1 MSRDNSNL
9 LRNIASSAKR
19 ELADIVIKN
28 GKIVDVFN
36 QELLE
41 GDVAITAGMIVGIGD
56 YEGKIVI
63 DARNKYIAPGFIDGH
78 VHIESS
84 MLTPVEYSH
93 VVLPHG
99 VTTVIADPH
108 EIANVSGEDGLDYMI
123 SSSEDI
129 ALDVYYMLPSC
140 VPAVSFENAGAT
152 LTAEQLEPY
161 YKHQRVIGLG
171 EVMNAPGVISG
182 DPAVMDKLQSASAH
196 NKHID
201 GHAAGLN
208 KEAIN
213 VYMTAGIRT
222 DHECTTPQEV
232 RDRLQRGMYVMLRE
246 GSAARNLREIIK
258 AVNAKNA
265 RRCLFVTDDKHLDDL
280 VNEGSIDYNVRLAIE
295 EGVDPILAI
304 QMATLNAAECFGLK
318 DRGAIAPGY
327 IADILLLDSIKE
339 ISISHVYKSGLLVA
353 HDSKYVGPVVH
364 ATDPIK
370 KMMSSINIKPITK
383 KSLELSIINA
393 TKQANI
399 IGIIPNSIETK
410 HLIEQVD
417 LDDSLLF
424 QPSIEKD
431 QLKMVVAERHK
442 ALGTVGVAILK
453 GLGITSGAIIA
464 TIAHDSHNIVAV
476 GVNDEDILLG
486 IDVIEQLKGGIVIV
500 DDGKVLASVSLPI
513 AGLMSNQKFEYVYE
527 QLDNLNKALS
537 DIGFKQNFNP
547 FLTLSFLALP
557 VIPELKLTDQG
568 LFKVSDFTHINVDM

>member
-1 MSRDNSNL
+1 
-9 LRNIASSAKR
+9 
-19 ELADIVIKN
+19 
-28 GKIVDVFN
+28 FN
-36 QELLE
+36 QEILAV
-41 GDVAITAGMIVGIGD
+41 DVAITNGVIVGLGNYDGEMI
-56 YEGKIVI
+56 I
-63 DARNKYIAPGFIDGH
+63 DANGKYIAPGFIDGH
-78 VHIESS
+78 VHIESA
-84 MLTPVEYSH
+84 MLTPAEYSH

-123 SSSEDI
+123 ASSENI

-140 VPAVSFENAGAT
+140 VPAVSFENAGAV

-161 YKHQRVIGLG
+161 YQHERVIGLG
-171 EVMNAPGVISG
+171 EVMNAPGVIAG
-182 DPAVMDKLQSASAH
+182 DSVVMDKLQSAHSH

-201 GHAAGLN
+201 GHAAGLD

-246 GSAARNLREIIK
+246 GSAARNLRTIIK
-258 AVNAKNA
+258 AVNEKNA

-280 VNEGSIDYNVRLAIE
+280 VNEGSIDYNIRLAIE

-327 IADILLLDSIKE
+327 IADIVVLDRIE
-339 ISISHVYKSGLLVA
+339 DITISEVYKAGKLVA
-353 HDSKYVGPVVH
+353 KHNVYVGPVVH
-364 ATDPIK
+364 TVDPIEK
-370 KMMSSINIKPITK
+370 LMSSINVRPITK
-383 KSLELSIINA
+383 QNLDLPITNT

-410 HLIEQVD
+410 HLIEEVD
-417 LDDSLLF
+417 VNESLLF
-424 QPSIEKD
+424 QTSTQRD

-453 GLGITSGAIIA
+453 GLGITSGAIVA

-476 GVNDEDILLG
+476 GVNDEDILFGL
-486 IDVIEQLKGGIVIV
+486 DVIQQLKGGVAIV
-500 DDGKVLASVSLPI
+500 DNGKVLASVSLPI
-513 AGLMSNQKFEYVYE
+513 AGLMSNQKFEYVYG
-527 QLDNLNKALS
+527 QLEALNKALA
-537 DIGFKQNFNP
+537 DIGFKQKFNP

-568 LFKVSDFTHINVDM
+568 LFKVSEFSHIKVDEVVQKVDFDNDGYAEEA